1 MKKIL
6 LHLILLF
13 IPILFFPTQS
23 LWAQGSGSA
32 VQLNGTTGYLQSAE
46 DLQIVASENLRMEGW
61 FKFDNVTKAVFLI
74 DIANDESSSGAPA
87 FPNPATTPPFRTQKA
102 LWWSGSTGA
111 LNIPAN
117 HLVVTIRDNSGDFNN
132 DNGCVLVQENRGR
145 FWDFSFPFTLQPN
158 VWYHLACIIT
168 DNDTDNIVGV
178 QMFVNGVALTSSTNI
193 LRTRPGGTGGTCPT
207 QTQNNAITATTTP
220 SINVGNS
227 YNGNMGNT
235 GGIIAG
241 APSPNYPFLGGDV
254 ETNIFVGMRPDE
266 LLNDNT
272 LPDADFLFAGQI
284 DQIRIFNNGLTEA
297 SIRNFMCNVT
307 PANLITYTFDDD
319 PTAMDDFGSVA
330 IGFNDT
336 GFSGGATDK
345 APLKIIGGV
354 TQVLSGAP
362 IGTTSSHVYGGTSL
376 TLNYP
381 PAGTST
387 FGVNVTAGTSNV
399 LHIYRVDASPN
410 NTTLPTEMGNFDTRY
425 FGIFTGTDNITY
437 DAVYTY
443 TTNTA
448 PNPPLSGSPTAL
460 AVARRD
466 RNNSGAFAFQAGTVN
481 TVATTHTVTGLTTDL
496 SAATPRNQ
504 QEFIYGAVSDPILAN
519 IEAAAIN
526 YSEGAGDPSTN
537 PTTQITNTI
546 TVVYG
551 GTLTS
556 ATVQITGNYQNGQDI
571 LGFVDGT
578 YGGVAFSGTFNAAT
592 GTMTITPDIAGTGT
606 AAATQAAL
614 RAVTYYNNS
623 DNPNTSVR
631 TVTFRVIDGAKQSN
645 TQTRNINIT
654 AVNDA
659 PSLSGQVCSGGT
671 FTEDGAAVNI
681 LTAITVADP
690 DNTSLTTAT
699 IRITNVQTSDVLSF
713 TAIMGNPVTS
723 AGYNA
728 GTGTLTL
735 NVNGATHVQL
745 AAALQAVQFSNSSQS
760 PNTTARTIR
769 FTVRDAA
776 LNSNDI
782 DCVINVV
789 SVNDPPEI
797 TPAASSVTYNKLAP
811 AISVASSATVTDPDN
826 TTLTEMTLN
835 IGSYNAGEDV
845 ITFTCPAGITCPA
858 VSASMTFTGTAP
870 LASYQSLIRSFTYRN
885 NSATPIGANRTFTF
899 QVNDGQAANNLSNNA
914 VFTVNIDANFNIA
927 PTVDA
932 GCPTTIANFTE
943 GDNLL
948 AIFPSAVDINDA
960 DNTNLSKAEFKIT
973 TGYRNGE
980 DELVYDDDAI
990 PLPGTLTATWNAA
1003 TGTLTIQGVDLIT
1016 EYENILPRIKFK
1028 NESENPTA
1036 GNRTITAQFFDN
1048 GFPDGTASNVKSTS
1062 LCSFQISVIPV
1073 NDPPVLDN
1081 IGVSPITYTENDS
1094 PLTITSTIEVTD
1106 VDNTNIASA
1115 TVSITGNYQNGQDV
1129 LEFTNQLGI
1138 TGSWNAT
1145 TGVLT
1150 LSGSSS
1156 KANYQTALR
1165 NVKYRNTSENPS
1177 NLVRTVSFRVNDGQ
1191 ATNNLSNIL
1200 TIDINVV
1207 PVNDPP
1213 VLANI
1218 EGTPLTYTEGDLLKV
1233 ITTTITVT
1241 DVDDDNMESATVAIT
1256 SNYQN
1261 GEDLLF
1267 FTNQLGITGNF
1278 NAATGVLTLT
1288 GTSSKANYQTALR
1301 SVNYLNLSDNPN
1313 TLDRTITFTV
1323 NDGDANSNTQSR
1335 TVKVISVNN
1344 APIITYAPVDAQTYT
1359 ENEAPKG
1366 IFPFPNNFT
1375 IIDLDNANLVKAT
1388 VQITTNYFANQ
1399 DVLGFTNQL
1408 GITGSW
1414 NTATGTLT
1422 LTGVSSVA
1430 NYETAIRSVT
1440 YVNTSENPSSLPRT
1454 LTIIANDG
1462 TTNSVPT
1469 VTQIINVVPVNDAP
1483 VVTNIN
1489 RQIVI
1494 NGSLQLFRN
1503 PFEDAYTDIE
1513 SDPLQRIII
1522 TSLPNHGKLKN
1533 NNVDV
1538 MLNQEIAV
1546 ANISLNYV
1554 PDLNYVG
1561 DDFFEWRASDRTTG
1575 MSLSNTARV
1584 NIQVGLPSLYPPDK
1598 LKAQAGSRQVLLTWD
1613 PVVVSGLNMQYE
1625 IYMLAPNQPWK
1636 HIGTTNEEKFLV
1648 TGLENA
1654 VVYSFRVLAFDNLGR
1669 RSDFSL
1675 TVSARPS
1682 IVLGTEDDLEAIQLS
1697 LFPNPNTGSFV
1708 IQFVE
1713 KTSKKATLSIINT
1726 IGQRVFEKEIKS
1738 STGLYEEKIEV
1749 EALSEGTYIL
1759 QIGTG
1764 TNTYQKRFVVQK

>member
-13 IPILFFPTQS
+13 ISILFFPAQS
-23 LWAQGSGSA
+23 LLAQGSGNA
-32 VQLNGTTGYLQSAE
+32 VQLNGTTGYLQSGE
-46 DLQIVASENLRMEGW
+46 DANVLFSEDLRMEGW

-74 DIANDESSSGAPA
+74 TIANDEVSSGAPA

-117 HLVVTIRDNSGDFNN
+117 HLVITIRDNSGDFNN
-132 DNGCVLVQENRGR
+132 GGGSCSLVSENRGR

-158 VWYHLACIIT
+158 VWYHLSAII
-168 DNDTDNIVGV
+168 NDDATGNDLST
-178 QMFVNGVALTSSTNI
+178 QMLVNGVAITSSTNV
-193 LRTRPGGTGGTCPT
+193 LRTRPAGVGMGCPT
-207 QTQNNAITATTTP
+207 ETL
-220 SINVGNS
+220 NVGIAAS
-227 YNGNMGNT
+227 T
-235 GGIIAG
+235 LPTVDIGGRIIAG
-241 APSPNYPFLGGDV
+241 ATYGAIAAGDV
-254 ETNIFVGMRPDE
+254 ETNVFIGMRPDE

-284 DQIRIFNNGLTEA
+284 DHIRLSNSG
-297 SIRNFMCNVT
+297 RNETTVRTNMCNNSVT
-307 PANLITYTFDDD
+307 NLMTYTFDDAPD
-319 PTAMDDFGSVA
+319 YD
-330 IGFNDT
+330 DT
-336 GFSGGATDK
+336 GTLATQP
-345 APLKIIGGV
+345 PLRPIGGV

-362 IGTTSSHVYGGTSL
+362 IGNASNFVYGGTSL

-381 PAGTST
+381 PAVTST

-460 AVARRD
+460 AVARRL
-466 RNNSGAFAFQAGTVN
+466 RNNARVADGDDRQFTFQAGTVN
-481 TVATTHTVTGLTTDL
+481 TIATTHTVTGLTTDL

-519 IEAAAIN
+519 IETAAIN

-537 PTTQITNTI
+537 PTVNITNNI
-546 TVVYG
+546 TVTYP

-571 LGFVDGT
+571 LGFANGT
-578 YGGVAFSGTFNAAT
+578 YGGVDFSGTFNAAT
-592 GTMTITPDIAGTGT
+592 GTMTITPDVAGTGT

-623 DNPNTSVR
+623 DNPNTSTR

-659 PSLSGQVCSGGT
+659 PTLSAQTCSGAT

-681 LTAITVADP
+681 LTAITVNDP

-699 IRITNVQTSDVLSF
+699 VRITNVQASDVLSF
-713 TAIMGNPVTS
+713 TTIMGNPVTS

-735 NVNGATHVQL
+735 NVNSATHAQL
-745 AAALQAVQFSNSSQS
+745 AAALQAVQFSNSSQN
-760 PNTTARTIR
+760 PNTTPRTIR

-776 LNSNDI
+776 LNSNDV
-782 DCVINVV
+782 DCTINVV
-789 SVNDPPEI
+789 SVNDAPVI
-797 TPAASSVTYNKLAP
+797 SPATSSITYNKLAS
-811 AISVASSATVTDPDN
+811 AVTVASSATITDADN
-826 TTLTEMTLN
+826 TTLAGMTLN
-835 IGSYNAGEDV
+835 IGSYNAGEDI
-845 ITFTCPAGITCPA
+845 ITFTCPAGVTCSA
-858 VSASMTFTGTAP
+858 VGAAMTFTGTAP
-870 LASYQSLIRSFTYRN
+870 LASYQALIRSFTYRN
-885 NSATPIGANRTFTF
+885 SSATPTGMDRTFTF
-899 QVNDGQAANNLSNNA
+899 QVDDGEAANNLSNNA
-914 VFTVNIDANFNIA
+914 VFTVNINANFNIA
-927 PTVDA
+927 PTLDA

-943 GDNLL
+943 GDNTL
-948 AIFPSAVDINDA
+948 AIFPNPVDINDI

-980 DELVYDDDAI
+980 DELLYDDDAI

-1003 TGTLTIQGVDLIT
+1003 TGTLTITGVDLIT
-1016 EYENILPRIKFK
+1016 VYETILARIKFK
-1028 NESENPTA
+1028 NESENPTG

-1048 GFPDGTASNVKSTS
+1048 GFPDGTVANIKSTT

-1081 IGVSPITYTENDS
+1081 IGVSPITYTENDP
-1094 PLTITSTIEVTD
+1094 PLIITSTIEVTD
-1106 VDNTNIASA
+1106 VDNTNMSSA
-1115 TVSITGNYQNGQDV
+1115 TVSITGNYQSGQDV

-1138 TGSWNAT
+1138 TGSWNATSGVLTLSGSSSKANYQTALRSITYKNTSENPSNLVRTVSFRANDGQSTNNLSNILTININVVPVNDAPVLANIESTPLTYTEGDLLKIITSNITVADVDDDNMESATIAITSGYQNGEDLLFFTNQLGITGSFNST

-1165 NVKYRNTSENPS
+1165 SVSYLNLSNDPNTTD
-1177 NLVRTVSFRVNDGQ
+1177 RIITFRVNDG
-1191 ATNNLSNIL
+1191 
-1200 TIDINVV
+1200 
-1207 PVNDPP
+1207 
-1213 VLANI
+1213 
-1218 EGTPLTYTEGDLLKV
+1218 DL
-1233 ITTTITVT
+1233 
-1241 DVDDDNMESATVAIT
+1241 
-1256 SNYQN
+1256 
-1261 GEDLLF
+1261 
-1267 FTNQLGITGNF
+1267 
-1278 NAATGVLTLT
+1278 
-1288 GTSSKANYQTALR
+1288 
-1301 SVNYLNLSDNPN
+1301 
-1313 TLDRTITFTV
+1313 
-1323 NDGDANSNTQSR
+1323 NSNMQSR
-1335 TVKVISVNN
+1335 TIKVISVNN
-1344 APIITYAPVDAQTYT
+1344 APIITYTPVDAQTYV

-1366 IFPFPNNFT
+1366 IFPFPNNFA
-1375 IIDLDNANLVKAT
+1375 IIDLDNINLVRAT
-1388 VQITTNYFANQ
+1388 IQITTNYFANQ

-1414 NTATGTLT
+1414 DPITGTLT

-1430 NYETAIRSVT
+1430 NYQTAIRSVT
-1440 YVNTSENPSSLPRT
+1440 YVNTSENPSNLPRT
-1454 LTIIANDG
+1454 LTIIASDG
-1462 TTNSVPT
+1462 ITNSVPT
-1469 VTQIINVVPVNDAP
+1469 ITQIINVVPVNDPP

-1489 RQIVI
+1489 RQIII
-1494 NGSLQLFRN
+1494 NGSLHLFSN
-1503 PFEDAYTDIE
+1503 PFEEAYTDIE

-1522 TSLPNHGKLKN
+1522 TSLPNNGKLKN

-1538 MLNQEIAV
+1538 LLNQEISV

-1554 PDLNYVG
+1554 PNLNYAG
-1561 DDFFEWRASDRTTG
+1561 DDFFEWRASDRATG

-1613 PVVVSGLNMQYE
+1613 PVVVTGLNMQYE

-1636 HIGTTNEEKFLV
+1636 HVGTTNEEKFLV

-1654 VVYSFRVLAFDNLGR
+1654 TVYSFRVLAFDNLGR
-1669 RSDFSL
+1669 RSDFSF
-1675 TVSARPS
+1675 TVTARPS
-1682 IVLGTEDDLEAIQLS
+1682 IVLGTEDDLSALQLS

-1713 KTSKKATLSIINT
+1713 KTSKKANLSIINT
-1726 IGQRVFEKEIKS
+1726 IGQRIFEKEIKS

-1749 EALSEGTYIL
+1749 EVLSEGTYIL
-1759 QIGTG
+1759 QISTG